1 MIKIKKNNNDKL
13 NNVNLVNI
21 YLVFI
26 ISDFIDENGYK
37 WINRWIIIIIMIDR
51 INIYV

>member
-1 MIKIKKNNNDKL
+1 MIKIKENNNDKL

-37 WINRWIIIIIMIDR
+37 
-51 INIYV
+51 